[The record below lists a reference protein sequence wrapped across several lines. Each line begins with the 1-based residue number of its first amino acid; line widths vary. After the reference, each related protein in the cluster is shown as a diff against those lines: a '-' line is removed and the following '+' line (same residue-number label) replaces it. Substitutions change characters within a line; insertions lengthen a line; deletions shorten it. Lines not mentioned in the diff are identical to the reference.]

1 MHTGELISKVLAL
14 SDRCEIGLPRRSPAI
29 GRNYRCPRIEIKR
42 RISTYHLGN
51 EKVSLVLDQAKASLE
66 MEDEREQEDEGE
78 MEERE

>member
-1 MHTGELISKVLAL
+1 MGCHADRLQ
-14 SDRCEIGLPRRSPAI
+14 SDAI
-29 GRNYRCPRIEIKR
+29 RCPRIEIKR

-78 MEERE
+78 IEERE